1 VVLVKKVGFGTIRG
15 WAASDWWLPRA
26 SRISRA
32 KPTKNKGRITGC
44 SGTARAGS
52 GLWRPVAAGASG
64 AGLSVKL
71 PNRIFAVFMPESA
84 PLLLRAARGE
94 QVERPPVW
102 MMRQAGRYMKVYR
115 DLRDRHP
122 GFRER
127 SENPDLSYEISMQ
140 PFHAFEPDGVILF
153 SDILTPLPG
162 MGIDFDI
169 IESKGPI
176 IEPAIRTQAQVNALR
191 PLDPAEALPFVG
203 EVLGR
208 LRSSVGNQAA
218 VLGFVGAPWTLAA
231 YAVEGKSSKTYA
243 VIKAMAFREPALLH
257 QLLGHLADSIATYV
271 RYQIDS
277 GAQVVQLF
285 DSWAGQLSPIDYDV
299 FAAPYQKRVIDQ
311 VKATH
316 PDTPLILYI
325 SGSAGVLERMARTG
339 VDIISLDWTVDMA
352 DGLAR
357 LPAHLGVQGNVDPGL
372 LFGTPEG
379 IRERIFDTVL
389 KASGR
394 RHILNLGHGILP
406 GTPEDNARVFF
417 ETGKAVRELM
427 GAAV

>member
-1 VVLVKKVGFGTIRG
+1 MADSL
-15 WAASDWWLPRA
+15 
-26 SRISRA
+26 
-32 KPTKNKGRITGC
+32 
-44 SGTARAGS
+44 
-52 GLWRPVAAGASG
+52 
-64 AGLSVKL
+64 
-71 PNRIFAVFMPESA
+71 

-140 PFHAFEPDGVILF
+140 PFHAFRPDGVILF

-169 IESKGPI
+169 IESRGPI
-176 IEPAIRTQAQVNALR
+176 IEPAIRSQAQVDALR
-191 PLDPAEALPFVG
+191 PLDPAAALPFVG

-208 LRSSVGNQAA
+208 LRASVGNEAA

-231 YAVEGKSSKTYA
+231 YAVEGKSSKNYA
-243 VIKAMAFREPALLH
+243 VIKAMAFQEPALLH
-257 QLLGHLADSIATYV
+257 QLLAHLADSIATYV

-285 DSWAGQLSPIDYDV
+285 DSWAGQLSPIDYDT

-325 SGSAGVLERMARTG
+325 SGSAGVLERMGRTG
-339 VDIISLDWTVDMA
+339 VDIVSLDWTVDMA

-357 LPAHLGVQGNVDPGL
+357 LPEHVGVQGNVDPGL
-372 LFGTPEG
+372 LFGSPEG
-379 IRERIFDTVL
+379 IRARILDTVR
-389 KASGR
+389 KAQGR

-417 ETGKAVRELM
+417 ETGKAVQDHPA
-427 GAAV
+427 GG

>member
-1 VVLVKKVGFGTIRG
+1 M
-15 WAASDWWLPRA
+15 ASTD
-26 SRISRA
+26 
-32 KPTKNKGRITGC
+32 
-44 SGTARAGS
+44 
-52 GLWRPVAAGASG
+52 
-64 AGLSVKL
+64 
-71 PNRIFAVFMPESA
+71 

-94 QVERPPVW
+94 PVERPPVW

-127 SENPDLSYEISMQ
+127 SENADLSYEISMQ
-140 PFHAFEPDGVILF
+140 PFHAFRPDGVILF

-162 MGIDFDI
+162 IGIDFDI

-176 IEPAIRTQAQVNALR
+176 IEPPIRSREQVEALR

-208 LRSSVGNQAA
+208 LRQSVGNEAA

-231 YAVEGKSSKTYA
+231 YAVEGRSSKNYA
-243 VIKAMAFREPALLH
+243 VIKAMAFREPELLH
-257 QLLGHLADSIATYV
+257 RLLGHLADSIATYV

-325 SGSAGVLERMARTG
+325 SGSAGVLERMGRTG
-339 VDIISLDWTVDMA
+339 IDIVSLDWTVDMA
-352 DGLAR
+352 DGIAR
-357 LPAHLGVQGNVDPGL
+357 LPQHVGVQGNVDPGL
-372 LFGTPEG
+372 LFGTPEA
-379 IRERIFDTVL
+379 IRDRILDTVR
-389 KASGR
+389 KARGR

-406 GTPEDNARVFF
+406 GTPEENARVFF
-417 ETGKAVRELM
+417 ETGKAVNELL